1 MYGYLYEHLSK
12 EEILKLHGK
21 HKDLQ
26 INDAM
31 YNFFGEEGCCLADLC
46 GDDMEE
52 AEVLIHGIIRG
63 LDHEDDGT
71 EDYFIY
77 SGGMKN
83 LEIRKYFSGKAV
95 KAIRAK
101 TDLSQ
106 ANFAKK
112 VGLKPRTYQ
121 NYEEGQRIP
130 SRLIVNAMKSA
141 AFNRCYCVYSH
152 RRMTLNLNELSEL
165 TQQYLEISMKGLFH
179 FYWHVPHTRRVQYGD
194 NGIRMYWVEADD
206 RLLERLDN
214 LFKTID
220 YFPED
225 LAACILCAK
234 ENDCDEIIFKDLEN
248 AMHGDQLSDKQE
260 YIELHERIVEL
271 TKDLKKQK
279 NKLRKETY
287 QMIHDY
293 LADEASG
300 DPYKLLK
307 WTEGL
312 KEEEIEERR
321 IKDKVKASAKKVK
334 STKAEKN
341 NISRIK

>member
-1 MYGYLYEHLSK
+1 
-12 EEILKLHGK
+12 
-21 HKDLQ
+21 
-26 INDAM
+26 
-31 YNFFGEEGCCLADLC
+31 
-46 GDDMEE
+46 MEE

-77 SGGMKN
+77 EGGMKN

-95 KAIRAK
+95 RAIRAK

-130 SRLIVNAMKSA
+130 SKLIVNAMKSA
-141 AFNRCYCVYSH
+141 AFNDFYCVQSH
-152 RRMTLNLNELSEL
+152 RRMELNLNELSEL

-179 FYWHVPHTRRVQYGD
+179 FYWHVPHTRRVQFGD
-194 NGIRMYWVEADD
+194 HGIRMYWVEVDD
-206 RLLERLDN
+206 RLLERLDDRY
-214 LFKTID
+214 KTID

-225 LAACILCAK
+225 LTACLLCAK
-234 ENDCDEIIFKDLEN
+234 EHDCDEIIFMDREKAL
-248 AMHGDQLSDKQE
+248 HGDQVSDTKE
-260 YIELHERIVEL
+260 YIALHERIAEL

-307 WTEGL
+307 WTKGL
-312 KEEEIEERR
+312 KEDEIEALR
-321 IKDKVKASAKKVK
+321 INDKLESSSKNAKESGIKRVK
-334 STKAEKN
+334 
-341 NISRIK
+341 